1 MLVNMLCDSIKF
13 VEDKRSHYQ
22 AGGHEGRRSKK
33 LFSCHF
39 PQNVQVIKHKLFR
52 TLVLGSREL

>member
-1 MLVNMLCDSIKF
+1 MLANILCDSIKF
-13 VEDKRSHYQ
+13 VEDKQSHYQ
-22 AGGHEGRRSKK
+22 AQHSKK

-39 PQNVQVIKHKLFR
+39 PKNVQVIKHKLFG